1 MSLLTKLGIL
11 EEVPKNEE
19 AMESN
24 YVEDV
29 STPLAD
35 AEIPDTISET
45 LIDDIYSENGISGL
59 EKSIYKV
66 EMFANTLPK
75 EMPQATQATTVL
87 GILAASGIAVADV
100 LNDADIR
107 RDVLRSVKAEI
118 DGNNNEKILEAESK
132 IEALKSEIEELNS
145 EIYNAKVEM
154 NAADNRIEEE
164 ISKID
169 EMVKFVS
176 AMGGDKK

>member
-107 RDVLRSVKAEI
+107 RDVLRSVKSEI